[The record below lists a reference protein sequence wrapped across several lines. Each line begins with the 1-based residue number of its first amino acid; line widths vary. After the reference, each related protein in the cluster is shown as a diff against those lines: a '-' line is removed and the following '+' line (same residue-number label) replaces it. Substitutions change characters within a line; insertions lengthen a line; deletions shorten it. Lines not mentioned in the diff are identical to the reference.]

1 MRIVVANAFV
11 HVLDRLLSK
20 LQSLRA
26 MAAFIV
32 FSFLQFF
39 RRCLQ
44 VTKGFLHVG
53 LIFTESNSR
62 H

>member
-1 MRIVVANAFV
+1 MCIADANTFIY
-11 HVLDRLLSK
+11 VLDCLLSK

-26 MAAFIV
+26 MTAFIV
-32 FSFLQFF
+32 FSLLQLF

-44 VTKGFLHVG
+44 VTKSFLHVG